1 MKHPEITWSLMHP
14 TPLDPD
20 YVRQLIRKASAYEVD
35 SLEICG
41 ECHSTY
47 GGLDGLIDYREY
59 PGASAS
65 WDQEKV
71 MDNRMKLN
79 GILAV
84 SHAAGKKV
92 CLWHR
97 EVMIPPGLLKDLP
110 ELLDENNEF
119 DLLGETF
126 ASLIRYKL
134 DRALAAV
141 PELDGLVLTLT
152 EADFSTIHNSNAD
165 RYPPVEVVRFIAEI
179 FAAELAK
186 RGKRFIMRSFG
197 SIAEDYE
204 CILAGV
210 SKLAGKYAFE
220 VETKITPYDF
230 VPFLP
235 LNPFLRKIPGLTLSA
250 ECDCLGEFMGR
261 GDMPA
266 VQVHNIVRYVREG
279 QTAGVDRFAIRMDR
293 CGNRIF
299 DLYELNYYAYDRA
312 IHDPDATAETILR
325 EWQETHYPAEC
336 RAALAELDRI
346 GWEAVCK
353 TFFIDEHVLF
363 HGSYC
368 MKYLKAAFV
377 FALFGEEGRTL
388 ADGRGVWSI
397 LTGKTAPGRAAILAE
412 KDQAVLL
419 ADKGLALLKSL
430 DLPADDFRHRLWRN
444 AVVITRA
451 VRELIRCI
459 ISYFDDMEQ
468 GNGDLPRLSAQVAA
482 SQNEFERLL
491 AICDRDPAI
500 KSDVIDPLTAICC
513 ELRNEFAAEYQ
524 ARKKFLSGCV
534 DGIIAGGLTDDW
546 RIHRY
551 MHASHA
557 ALHNGLPA
565 RRAGN
570 SVFPNGF
577 LEMELKRGTE
587 LVIAGAPDVTR
598 NFTLLCDGKRM
609 DCELDDDGIFT
620 MPLPSS
626 EKNVS
631 IRLEKSG
638 PVYPLFHAVFTRK
651 AYVLCF

>member
-220 VETKITPYDF
+220 VETKISF
-230 VPFLP
+230 
-235 LNPFLRKIPGLTLSA
+235 
-250 ECDCLGEFMGR
+250 
-261 GDMPA
+261 
-266 VQVHNIVRYVREG
+266 
-279 QTAGVDRFAIRMDR
+279 RFCRSTR
-293 CGNRIF
+293 SCEKF
-299 DLYELNYYAYDRA
+299 
-312 IHDPDATAETILR
+312 PD
-325 EWQETHYPAEC
+325 
-336 RAALAELDRI
+336 
-346 GWEAVCK
+346 
-353 TFFIDEHVLF
+353 
-363 HGSYC
+363 
-368 MKYLKAAFV
+368 
-377 FALFGEEGRTL
+377 
-388 ADGRGVWSI
+388 
-397 LTGKTAPGRAAILAE
+397 
-412 KDQAVLL
+412 
-419 ADKGLALLKSL
+419 
-430 DLPADDFRHRLWRN
+430 
-444 AVVITRA
+444 
-451 VRELIRCI
+451 
-459 ISYFDDMEQ
+459 
-468 GNGDLPRLSAQVAA
+468 
-482 SQNEFERLL
+482 
-491 AICDRDPAI
+491 
-500 KSDVIDPLTAICC
+500 
-513 ELRNEFAAEYQ
+513 
-524 ARKKFLSGCV
+524 
-534 DGIIAGGLTDDW
+534 
-546 RIHRY
+546 
-551 MHASHA
+551 
-557 ALHNGLPA
+557 
-565 RRAGN
+565 
-570 SVFPNGF
+570 
-577 LEMELKRGTE
+577 
-587 LVIAGAPDVTR
+587 
-598 NFTLLCDGKRM
+598 
-609 DCELDDDGIFT
+609 
-620 MPLPSS
+620 
-626 EKNVS
+626 
-631 IRLEKSG
+631 
-638 PVYPLFHAVFTRK
+638 
-651 AYVLCF
+651 